1 MDQWNRIEPRKEPM
15 YIWSINLGQKR
26 QEYTMGQ
33 RVSSVNHAE
42 KTEQLHVQELEHFL
56 TPYTKINL

>member
-15 YIWSINLGQKR
+15 HIRSINLGQKR
-26 QEYTMGQ
+26 QEYTMGE

-42 KTEQLHVQELEHFL
+42 KTE
-56 TPYTKINL
+56 